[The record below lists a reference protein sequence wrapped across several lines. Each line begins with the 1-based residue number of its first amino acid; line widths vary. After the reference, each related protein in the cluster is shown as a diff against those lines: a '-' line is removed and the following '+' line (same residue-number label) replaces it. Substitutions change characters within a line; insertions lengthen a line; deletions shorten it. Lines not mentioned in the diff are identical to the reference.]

1 MGRIHSRLDRVY
13 LSPQIENIGGQ
24 VGIIH
29 GSIFSC
35 HKLVEIELANVD
47 APQRMLTIRIPNN
60 MIHNDD
66 IKNNIISIWSSKQN
80 LHSVVVNLELN
91 IQEMSTT
98 LKEDCRKELT
108 RFKLQEARL
117 RRSIVSAQ

>member
-66 IKNNIISIWSSKQN
+66 IKNKIISIWSKNKN
-80 LHSVVVNLELN
+80 LLSIVVNLELK
-91 IQEMSTT
+91 IRETSAM
-98 LKEDCRKELT
+98 LKEACRKELSPLNC
-108 RFKLQEARL
+108 KKQD
-117 RRSIVSAQ
+117 

>member
-1 MGRIHSRLDRVY
+1 M
-13 LSPQIENIGGQ
+13 SPRIENIGGL
-24 VGIIH
+24 VEIIPS
-29 GSIFSC
+29 SIFSN

-47 APQRMLTIRIPNN
+47 ALQRTFNIRIPDN
-60 MIHNDD
+60 MLWNDD
-66 IKNNIISIWSSKQN
+66 IKNKIISIWSSKQN

-117 RRSIVSAQ
+117 RRSIVLAQ